1 MFASNRKI
9 RLSTLIGLVVLLGLV
24 TLPLQAQR
32 TSTQTIEGLVTDATG
47 AVIPG
52 ATVTMTNVDTGITTT
67 VNTNETGNYRFSYV
81 PVGNYNVRCELDG
94 FKTQSVSGVRVE
106 TTAQVRTNFT
116 MEVGDVTE
124 TIEVAADAITLN
136 TENSTVGSVIEN
148 RQIVELPLNGRNI
161 VQLAVLVP
169 GVQFGQRSGMNRGDS
184 GYIPEG
190 SYSVSANGVR
200 ELHQVVSLDGTD
212 TADVRRSVT
221 PFVPSIE
228 AIEEFKLQTSSF
240 SAETGFGGGAV
251 TNITLK
257 SGTNE
262 LHGTFYEFLRN
273 NALDA
278 EPYFLN
284 FERAANERREVN
296 QRIRNQ
302 FGFVMSG
309 PIVKNKTFWMFA
321 WDGRRERTK
330 SVAESFYPHDS
341 FRGGDFSELMTPT
354 PRSGGRMRQPIL
366 IYDPFTGDP
375 FPNNTIP
382 SDRIHPGIR
391 DNILPVVARADFRQP
406 DPLDFTRRQGLVR
419 PLTVNQYF
427 TKVDHH
433 FSDTDRIFGRLAVSK
448 SDRVNPTLNP
458 NFMSTRGENTYNV
471 ATQWIHTFNQN
482 MINEFRFGF
491 QKFNRGS
498 FSPRTG
504 DESFNM
510 PALGIGPFHI
520 IAGSGRQLDTDE
532 HGYPNLSLYNV
543 NDGREYNNPNNQQ
556 IGNHLSVIKGSHNLK
571 MGGEVYRL
579 TMHDGG
585 ANLGRGRV
593 RWSNNEVG
601 LNHASFLMGIP
612 NTTETPEGVAI
623 TSPVAVRQGYYIQDD
638 WKFSPRL
645 TINMGFR
652 FDYNGNIRGRGGFL
666 RTVLFPDENHAP
678 GTAVGNGGFTD
689 PDTGR
694 QIPTMGPPELG
705 EGGAIKLFH
714 QDVRFFMPRLG
725 IAYRPTEK
733 WVVRTA
739 AGYFDN
745 LMHWNN
751 WSILNLNPP
760 LAAATEFIQ
769 TMDPAQSITVSGIGG
784 EPVTLRTQRFRDNNL
799 AITLDDPFLDNVG
812 ALPSNLGDPVNTVA
826 LNPETKDGDMWK
838 WSFDLQRDLGFNTQL
853 TVGYVGHAMR
863 HVGNSMRN
871 WNSPA
876 PSPDSQIQ
884 ANRPFPRFFDPA
896 TPELGV
902 QNLSTV
908 RYLDTYQN
916 AFHHGLQMEL
926 KKRYSSGF
934 MFGVAY
940 TFSKTHGD
948 GEAGGNQGAQIQ
960 QPRLCRHCD
969 RGRLRFD
976 QTQYLVANF
985 VWEMPGRNLPGAL
998 KHIIGGWQSNGIISL
1013 RTGFPYQIRAR
1024 RQDLNVVEE
1033 HVRPD
1038 LVGQPAF
1045 AGQNRKL
1052 WFRPD
1057 AFQRVTCRIPERQ
1070 DLCHVG
1076 DFGYNVLDSPGQR
1089 RVDFGLFKNFQI
1101 TERFTLQFRSEF
1113 YNALNTPYF
1122 NQPSSSLGFS
1132 SVTQLTPDSSR
1143 QGEIRGTRQDMR
1155 ILQFGLKLS
1164 F

>member
-1 MFASNRKI
+1 MLWSNRRTGSSGFI
-9 RLSTLIGLVVLLGLV
+9 ALVLLLGLL
-24 TLPLQAQR
+24 TLPLYGQR
-32 TSTQTIEGLVTDATG
+32 TSTQTIEGLVTDTTG

-52 ATVTMTNVDTGITTT
+52 ATVIMTNVDTGITTT
-67 VNTNETGNYRFSYV
+67 VTTNETGNYRFSYV
-81 PVGNYNVRCELDG
+81 PVGNYSVRCELDG
-94 FKTQSVSGVRVE
+94 FKTQSVSGLRVE
-106 TTAQVRTNFT
+106 TTAQVRTDFT
-116 MEVGDVTE
+116 MEVGDITE

-136 TENSTVGSVIEN
+136 TENTTVGSVIEN
-148 RQIVELPLNGRNI
+148 RRIVELPLNGRNI

-169 GVQFGQRSGMNRGDS
+169 GVQFGQRSGMNRGDG

-240 SAETGFGGGAV
+240 SAEVGFGGGAV

-262 LHGTFYEFLRN
+262 LHGTIFHFLRN

-284 FERAANERREVN
+284 FEKSADEQREAN
-296 QRIRNQ
+296 QRIRNA
-302 FGFVMSG
+302 FGFVVSG
-309 PIVKNKTFWMFA
+309 PIIKNKTFWMFD
-321 WDGRRERTK
+321 WDARRERSK
-330 SVAESFYPHDS
+330 SVSEGFFPHDT
-341 FRGGDFSELMTPT
+341 FRGGDFSELLSPT
-354 PRSGGRMRQPIL
+354 PRSGGGERQPIL
-366 IYDPFTGDP
+366 IWDPFTGDP

-382 SDRIHPGIR
+382 AGRIFPGIR
-391 DNILPVVARADFRQP
+391 DNILPVVPRADFRQP
-406 DPLDFTRRQGLVR
+406 DPLDFTKRQGIVR
-419 PLTVNQYF
+419 PLKVDQYF

-433 FSDTDRIFGRLAVSK
+433 FSDKDRIFGRLAVSI
-448 SDRVNPTLNP
+448 VNDHRPTLNE
-458 NFMSTRGENTYNV
+458 NFETFREADTYNV
-471 ATQWIHTFNQN
+471 ATQWIHTFSQN

-491 QKFNRGS
+491 QEFSRGS
-498 FSPRTG
+498 RSPRTG
-504 DESFNM
+504 DDSFNM
-510 PALGIGPFHI
+510 PGLGIGPFHI
-520 IAGSGRQLDTDE
+520 VAGSGRQLDTDE

-543 NDGREYNNPNNQQ
+543 SDGREYNNPNNQQ
-556 IGNHLSVIKGSHNLK
+556 IGNHLSIIKGSHNLK

-579 TMHDGG
+579 TMHDGA
-585 ANLGRGRV
+585 ANLGRGRA
-593 RWSNNEVG
+593 RWGSNETG
-601 LNHASFLMGIP
+601 LNHASFLLGVP
-612 NTTETPEGVAI
+612 SSTETPEGVAI
-623 TSPVAVRQGYYIQDD
+623 TSPVAIRQGYYIQDD

-652 FDYNGNIRGRGGFL
+652 FDYNGNIRDRDGFL
-666 RTVLFPDENHAP
+666 RTVLFPNENHAP
-678 GTAVGNGGFTD
+678 GTAIGSGGFTD
-689 PDTGR
+689 PETG
-694 QIPTMGPPELG
+694 QVIPTMGPPDVG
-705 EGGAIKLFH
+705 PGGDIKLFH
-714 QDVRFFMPRLG
+714 QDTRFFMPRLG
-725 IAYRPTEK
+725 LAYRPTER
-733 WVVRTA
+733 WVVRVS

-745 LMHWNN
+745 LMHWNS

-769 TMDPAQSITVSGIGG
+769 AMDPARNITIAGIGG
-784 EPVTLRTQRFRDNNL
+784 EPVTLQTQKFQNPDA
-799 AITLDDPFLDNVG
+799 AITLADPFLQMSG
-812 ALPSNLGDPVNTVA
+812 TLPSNLDAPVNTVTV
-826 LNPETKDGDMWK
+826 NPEAKDGDMWK
-838 WSFDLQRDLGFNTQL
+838 WSFDIQRDLGYNTQL

-876 PSPDSQIQ
+876 PSPDSNIQ
-884 ANRPFPRFFDPA
+884 ANRPFPRFYDPA

-916 AFHHGLQMEL
+916 AFHHGLQLEL
-926 KKRYSSGF
+926 KKRFSSGF
-934 MFGVAY
+934 TYGIAY
-940 TFSKTHGD
+940 TYSKTHGD

-960 QPRLCRHCD
+960 RPRFCRTCD

-976 QTQYLVANF
+976 QRQYMVANF
-985 VWEMPGRNLPGAL
+985 VWDLPGGNLPGAL
-998 KHIIGGWQSNGIISL
+998 KNIIGGWQSTGIISL
-1013 RTGFPYQIRAR
+1013 RTGFPYSIRASQR
-1024 RQDLNVVEE
+1024 DLNVREE
-1033 HVRPD
+1033 NPRPD

-1045 AGQNRKL
+1045 SGQNRKL
-1052 WFRPD
+1052 WYQPD

-1070 DLCHVG
+1070 DLCHFG
-1076 DFGYNVLDSPGQR
+1076 NLGYNVTDAPGQR
-1089 RVDFGLFKNFQI
+1089 RVDLGLFKNFQI
-1101 TERFTLQFRSEF
+1101 TERWRLQFRSEY

-1122 NQPSSSLGFS
+1122 TAPSSNLSYS
-1132 SVTQLTPDSSR
+1132 STTQLTPDGSR

-1155 ILQFGLKLS
+1155 IIQFGLKLQ

>member
-1 MFASNRKI
+1 MFHSGTRAASFNI
-9 RLSTLIGLVVLLGLV
+9 TALVLLLGLL
-24 TLPLQAQR
+24 TFPLQGQR
-32 TSTQTIEGLVTDATG
+32 TSTQTIEGLVTDTTG

-52 ATVTMTNVDTGITTT
+52 ATVVMTNVDTGITTT
-67 VNTNETGNYRFSYV
+67 VTTNETGNYRFSYV
-81 PVGNYNVRCELDG
+81 PVGNYTVRSELDG
-94 FKTQSVSGVRVE
+94 FKTQSVSGLRVE
-106 TTAQVRTNFT
+106 TAAQVRNDFT
-116 MEVGDVTE
+116 MEVGDITE

-136 TENSTVGSVIEN
+136 TENATVGSVIEN
-148 RQIVELPLNGRNI
+148 RRIVELPLNGRNI

-169 GVQFGQRSGMNRGDS
+169 GVQFGQRSGMNRGDG

-262 LHGTFYEFLRN
+262 LHGTFFEFLRN
-273 NALDA
+273 NAIDA

-284 FERAANERREVN
+284 FERAATERREVN
-296 QRIRNQ
+296 QRIRNT
-302 FGFVMSG
+302 FGAVLSG
-309 PIVKNKTFWMFA
+309 PIVKNKTFWMFDWEA
-321 WDGRRERTK
+321 RRERTK
-330 SVAESFYPHDS
+330 SVSEGFFPHDS
-341 FRGGDFSELMTPT
+341 FRSGDFSELLPGSIRT
-354 PRSGGRMRQPIL
+354 GGALRAPIV

-375 FPNNTIP
+375 FPNNIIP
-382 SDRIHPGIR
+382 ADRIHPGIR

-433 FSDTDRIFGRLAVSK
+433 FSDADRIFGRLAVSK
-448 SDRVNPTLNP
+448 SHRLQPTLNP

-498 FSPRTG
+498 FSPRAG
-504 DESFNM
+504 DESFSM
-510 PALGIGPFHI
+510 PSLGIGAFHI
-520 IAGSGRQLDTDE
+520 VHGSGRQLDTDE
-532 HGYPNLSLYNV
+532 HGYPNLSLYNI
-543 NDGREYNNPNNQQ
+543 NDGREYNNPNTQQ

-571 MGGEVYRL
+571 MGVEIYRL
-579 TMHDGG
+579 TMHDGA

-593 RWSNNEVG
+593 RWGGNETG

-612 NTTETPEGVAI
+612 SSTETPEGVAI
-623 TSPVAVRQGYYIQDD
+623 TSPVAIRQGYYIQDD
-638 WKFSPRL
+638 WKFSPKL

-652 FDYNGNIRGRGGFL
+652 FDYNGNIRDRLGYL

-678 GTAVGNGGFTD
+678 GTAIGNGGFTD
-689 PDTGR
+689 PDTGQ
-694 QIPTMGPPELG
+694 QIPTMGPPDLG
-705 EGGAIKLFH
+705 EAGGVKLFH

-733 WVVRTA
+733 WVVRAA

-769 TMDPAQSITVSGIGG
+769 SVDVAQTLNMPGLDGTMHTV
-784 EPVTLRTQRFRDNNL
+784 RTRRFRDNAN
-799 AITLDDPFLDNVG
+799 AITLNDPFLDNVG
-812 ALPSNLGDPVNTVA
+812 ALPSNLGNPVNTVA
-826 LNPETKDGDMWK
+826 VNPETKDGDMWK
-838 WSFDLQRDLGFNTQL
+838 WSFDIQRDLGYNTQL

-876 PSPDSQIQ
+876 PSTDSNIQ
-884 ANRPFPRFFDPA
+884 ANRPFPRFYDPA
-896 TPELGV
+896 SPELGV

-916 AFHHGLQMEL
+916 AFHHGFQMEL
-926 KKRYSSGF
+926 KKRYSSGLTY
-934 MFGVAY
+934 GVAY
-940 TFSKTHGD
+940 TWSKTHGD
-948 GEAGGNQGAQIQ
+948 GEAGGNQGANIQ
-960 QPRLCRHCD
+960 QPRFCRTCD

-976 QTQYLVANF
+976 QRQYVVANF
-985 VWEMPGRNLPGAL
+985 VWDMPGSNLPGAL
-998 KHIIGGWQSNGIISL
+998 KHVIGGWQSNGIVSL
-1013 RTGFPYQIRAR
+1013 RTGFPFTLRGSR
-1024 RQDLNVVEE
+1024 GDLNVREE
-1033 HVRPD
+1033 SPRPD
-1038 LVGQPAF
+1038 IVGEPRS
-1045 AGQNRKL
+1045 GNQNRKQ
-1052 WFRPD
+1052 WYRPE

-1070 DLCHVG
+1070 DLCRFG
-1076 DFGYNVLDSPGQR
+1076 TFGYNVLDSPGQR
-1089 RVDFGLFKNFQI
+1089 RVDFGLFKNFQL
-1101 TERFTLQFRSEF
+1101 TERYRLQFRSEY

-1122 NQPSSSLGFS
+1122 RDPSGISFS
-1132 SVTQLTPDSSR
+1132 STDVLTPDGSR
-1143 QGEIRGTRQDMR
+1143 VGEIRGTRQDMR
-1155 ILQFGLKLS
+1155 IIQFGLKLS